1 MKEPRVRPQQ
11 PILAAAVAAL
21 AILASPAAATAH
33 RTDLPDVIEA
43 RADGLHP
50 EGIAYDPGRGA
61 FLVSSVRHG
70 TVSVV
75 AADGTTTTLVDDPAL
90 TSTFGLGVDYRRG
103 LVLVT
108 DGDLGMSERTSP
120 ETVQR
125 TAGLGV
131 YDLATGERVDY
142 IDLDALAPDAPAHAA
157 NDVAIAPD
165 GTAYVTDTLAGLVYE
180 IEPDGDAAV
189 LVEDA
194 ALAAPGGFGAN
205 GIVYRG
211 GTLVIGNYSDGSLWT
226 VEVDDPGTVERVA
239 TDADLTGV
247 DGLTWDGRT
256 LVAVTNTLGGN
267 GANAVHRL
275 RLDRGLD
282 EADEIAVQ
290 AAPEQATTAAAAGCA
305 VYTVY
310 GNLAALLSG
319 AGTSDEFTLR
329 RY

>member
-33 RTDLPDVIEA
+33 TDLPDVIEA
-43 RADGLHP
+43 HADGLHP

-75 AADGTTTTLVDDPAL
+75 DADGTTTTLIDDPDL
-90 TSTFGLGVDYRRG
+90 TSTFGLGVDRRRG

-131 YDLATGERVDY
+131 YDLATGERLDY
-142 IDLDALAPDAPAHAA
+142 IDLDALAPDAEAHAA

-180 IEPDGDAAV
+180 VEPDGDSSV
-189 LVEDA
+189 LVEDP
-194 ALAAPGGFGAN
+194 ALAARGGFGAN

-211 GTLVIGNYSDGSLWT
+211 GKLVIGNYSDGSLWT
-226 VEVDDPGTVERVA
+226 VDVDDPGTVERVA

-275 RLDRGLD
+275 RLDRDLD
-282 EADEIAVQ
+282 EADELAVQ

-310 GNLAALLSG
+310 GNLSDLLSG
-319 AGTSDEFTLR
+319 AGTSDEFTIR

>member
-33 RTDLPDVIEA
+33 HPDVPDVIEA
-43 RADGLHP
+43 HADGLHP
-50 EGIAYDPGRGA
+50 EGIAYDPGRGE

-75 AADGTTTTLVDDPAL
+75 DADGTTTTLIDDPDL
-90 TSTFGLGVDYRRG
+90 ISTFGLGVDRRRG

-108 DGDLGMSERTSP
+108 DGDLGLSERTSP

-131 YDLATGERVDY
+131 YDLATGEKVDY
-142 IDLDALAPDAPAHAA
+142 IDLDALAPDATAHAA

-180 IEPDGDAAV
+180 IEPDGDASV
-189 LVEDA
+189 LVEDP

-211 GTLVIGNYSDGSLWT
+211 GRLVIGNYSDGSLWT
-226 VEVDDPGTVERVA
+226 VDVDEPETIERVA
-239 TDADLTGV
+239 TEADLTGV

-275 RLDRGLD
+275 RLDRDLD
-282 EADEIAVQ
+282 EADELAVQ
-290 AAPEQATTAAAAGCA
+290 AAPEQATTAAATGCA

-310 GNLAALLSG
+310 GNLSALLSG
-319 AGTSDEFTLR
+319 AGTSDEFTIR